1 MSLMEDAPPLDPSDI
16 GFALKVMEYWKLND
30 DDNAM
35 RSENL
40 RLSVAEL
47 NKISQTIRSKV

>member
-1 MSLMEDAPPLDPSDI
+1 MEDAPPLDPSDI